1 MLSARDFPMGDPY
14 ASIRNIIRLPPTRRK
29 TFVWDTPSGT
39 HYRTV
44 SCAEA
49 AGIGECSKYANGF
62 ALPITPEKSIEDYEA
77 RLTAAGYTFLRGDA
91 PEHLAESYPVGTH
104 WLVFPPEQ
112 RCLESFKVPHRVPL
126 HHDPIISIQGGDFR
140 TFTGDVQKFSK
151 VDDWVD
157 ALHTTTDRLNR
168 EIEKG

>member
-1 MLSARDFPMGDPY
+1 MLGARDFPLGDPY
-14 ASIRNIIRLPPTRRK
+14 ASIRNILRLPPNKRK

-44 SCAEA
+44 TCAEA
-49 AGIGECSKYANGF
+49 ASVGECSKYANGF
-62 ALPITPEKSIEDYEA
+62 ALPMLPTQSIEDYES
-77 RLTAAGYTFLRGDA
+77 RLTASGYVFQRGDTPA
-91 PEHLAESYPVGTH
+91 HLTEQFPAGTR

-112 RCLESFKVPHRVPL
+112 RCLESFKVPHRVSL
-126 HHDPIISIQGGDFR
+126 DHDPFLSIEGGDFR
-140 TFTGDVQKFSK
+140 AFTGDTQRFSK

-157 ALHTTTDRLNR
+157 ALHTTTDRLNH